1 MNAAKNMLIR
11 LVALLSVLFCVTAN
25 AYADYVIDVYKAAD
39 GSGSKKTSFVST
51 GNGTQM
57 KATFTIDNY
66 TGNTNDYKFWVGN
79 GGWNDGKSDNVF
91 LSQYI
96 PSCTSGTMTI
106 YIYTDSGDKNYYPHN
121 GTCGEGGG
129 SAAGTVYEPYVISV
143 YNNNLTPKYA
153 EKFEFTR
160 VAGSTNYEY
169 EVTFTI
175 DGYTGSPSGYQFWV
189 GEKGD
194 WSNTYSENRDLT
206 DFVTDCETG
215 TFYAKIYALTE
226 SGQPHGSNYKNYGI
240 HGVSCAESP
249 AMLKLTSSVR
259 EFDLAKPPTSVK
271 FTAEADDKTEGNY
284 IWYFSSDEG
293 ATYKKLGET
302 TENVFELS
310 DGNFPSE
317 RRWDFKVARKLV
329 GQNIYKEATCVIYTI
344 QSCASGTDGANIFHE
359 DFGTLT
365 AESGSGSRGD
375 IDTYKDFVSNYT
387 YQEAPYK
394 INDGYFAVVA
404 NPYYC
409 GCGEGDDNDN
419 KVDDECLKRLEWFRY
434 LPDHTLFKD
443 STDTAPYGGMLMI
456 NFKEPGIAYARE
468 LNSEETA
475 NISKNSILTFSAY
488 FASAARERS
497 GVTFEHINVE
507 MSIQFQKNGT
517 STWESVKTISS
528 QVKEKDGWQRGE
540 VEWTVED
547 DNGKFRVVINNLGSG
562 SSDGND
568 LLVDDIRLD
577 LCTPSFTMHFYDE
590 EANVQSES
598 VKAPTVTD
606 EQVIRVKQIDF
617 GSLGKNVCLQ
627 AYQVIENG
635 STTTYS
641 YITDMVLDANGYYVG
656 EVDASMFTTV
666 PDTVKITCVASAL
679 DHGACNEEVKNK
691 VLSGEYQPDL
701 QTQAVFSSNTLE
713 YTVACGTTTLSNPSA
728 VEEVCVIVVDG
739 KNTASMPALQLTSTN
754 VTATASV
761 AIYVNDALFV
771 DGIEYKNDAEKSY
784 MTLDLNQLY
793 EDANSGEAY
802 SWTIGANTIKVQVT
816 ETLNGKEYCQRWADG
831 SVVIEVK
838 TCGDVEL
845 SARIDGDV
853 TSFCVGEEF
862 IYSVSVSGEDDLP
875 ATIWDIEV
883 MVEWDKKILELS
895 EEQICR
901 EFNPETGKWE
911 LGVMTANAS
920 ASVGLKFKVLESEVT
935 STSIKAYIS
944 YIKGKPYASFDA
956 QTETRWKKPLVLTIR
971 QKAVKPVADRYPE
984 KYAYNMCPI
993 EGEESYNSLLSVP
1006 SPSPENP
1013 DAMNNLVWLDANKQP
1028 AINSSFNSYLPV
1040 DTTLYVYN
1048 KGNEQLCNSDTV
1060 TVNYRVKEQT
1070 PTPVVHDSVLCVLG
1084 EGAELINLQ
1093 DLVDVTESLK
1103 GFDGKYTA
1111 YKYLIFKDETGAEV
1125 TTADP
1130 TKVGSTTYQIT
1141 ASLDEIES
1149 SNTDN
1154 CEAYADVTVTVKDSV
1169 YSISLTPEV
1178 GKIIVGA
1185 DDTKKLEVDGN
1196 NYTVTWYVN
1205 GVESDN
1211 PFERPYVD
1219 TEYKVVVTG
1228 ECNTREATASTT
1240 VVWPTVFTP
1249 YLQDGLNDSFVKD
1262 MQPNLP
1268 TAIYNRFGAP
1278 VVETQNGWD
1287 GRLSDG
1293 RMAMPGVYYYVV
1305 TLPDGNV
1312 KKGTIEIFKK

>member
-1 MNAAKNMLIR
+1 MKMNKAKIMLIR
-11 LVALLSVLFCVTAN
+11 LVILLSALFCVTAN

-79 GGWNDGKSDNVF
+79 GGWDGKSDNVY

-121 GTCGEGGG
+121 GTCGESGG
-129 SAAGTVYEPYVISV
+129 SSGTVNEPYVIDV
-143 YNNNLTPKYA
+143 YNNDIGYH
-153 EKFEFTR
+153 EKFELTP
-160 VAGSTNYEY
+160 VAGSKNYEY
-169 EVTFTI
+169 ETTFTI
-175 DGYTGSPSGYQFWV
+175 DGYTGNPVDYMFWV
-189 GEKGD
+189 GENDKWKDGQ
-194 WSNTYSENRDLT
+194 SANQQLSTY
-206 DFVTDCETG
+206 VTACETG
-215 TFYAKIYALTE
+215 TFKVKIYALQE
-226 SGQPHGSNYKNYGI
+226 SGAPHGSANNYYPEI
-240 HGVSCAESP
+240 QCSESP
-249 AMLKLTSSVR
+249 ASLTLKSSVR
-259 EFDLAKPPTSVK
+259 EFDLSDPPATITL
-271 FTAEADDKTEGNY
+271 TATADDKTEGNY
-284 IWYFSSDEG
+284 IWYFSSDKG
-293 ATYKKLGET
+293 TTYKKLGET
-302 TENVFELS
+302 ATNTLELA
-310 DGNFPSE
+310 DGKIPAE
-317 RRWDFKVARKLV
+317 ERWDFKVARKLV
-329 GQNIYKEATCVIYTI
+329 DNDMYKEAFCVIYTI
-344 QSCASGTDGANIFHE
+344 QSCGVNTKGSNIFHE
-359 DFGTLT
+359 DFGTLAT
-365 AESGSGSRGD
+365 EDARGAKATYDGIVSG
-375 IDTYKDFVSNYT
+375 YT

-394 INDGYFAVVA
+394 VGDGYYAVVA
-404 NPYYC
+404 NPYYS
-409 GCGEGDDNDN
+409 GCGEGSDNDN
-419 KVDDECLKRLEWFRY
+419 KVDATCLARLQWFRD
-434 LPDHTLFKD
+434 LPDHSLYN
-443 STDTAPYGGMLMI
+443 DTETGPYGGMLLI
-456 NFKEPGIAYARE
+456 NFKEAGIAYQRE
-468 LNSEETA
+468 LTTDEA
-475 NISKNSILTFSAY
+475 KNIRKNSILTFSAY
-488 FASAARERS
+488 FASAARERP
-497 GVTFEHINVE
+497 GLAFNPIKME
-507 MSIQFQKNGT
+507 MIIQFLKDGK
-517 STWESVKTISS
+517 SESEWENVATIKSE
-528 QVKEKDGWQRGE
+528 VTEREGWQRSQ
-540 VEWTVED
+540 VSWTVKD
-547 DNGKFRVVINNLGSG
+547 DGGKFRVVIDNKGAGTGS
-562 SSDGND
+562 GND
-568 LLVDDIRLD
+568 LLVDDISLD
-577 LCTPSFTMHFYDE
+577 LCTPAFTMHFYDVE
-590 EANVQSES
+590 NDEMTETML
-598 VKAPTVTD
+598 APAIND
-606 EQVIRVKQIDF
+606 AALMRVPKIDF
-617 GSLGKNVCLQ
+617 GSLGQDVCMQ
-627 AYQVIENG
+627 AYQVHIEG
-635 STTTYS
+635 TDTTYT
-641 YITDMVLDANGYYVG
+641 YLTDMTLDEESGYYVG
-656 EVDASMFTTV
+656 KAIAKDLFDSI
-666 PDTVKITCVASAL
+666 PDLVQITCVASAL
-679 DHGACNEEVKNK
+679 DAGACNPVIKTEVERGNYKPGK
-691 VLSGEYQPDL
+691 
-701 QTQAVFSSNTLE
+701 QTEAVFSKNVLTYTLD
-713 YTVACGTTTLSNPSA
+713 CGTSTLVNPSD
-728 VEEVCVIVVDG
+728 ETSVCVIVDKDG
-739 KNTASMPALQLTSTN
+739 KNTASVPALQLTSNN
-754 VTATASV
+754 VGDAASV
-761 AIYVNDALFV
+761 AIFVNNQPLV
-771 DGIEYKNDAEKSY
+771 EGIAYKNDEGKKF
-784 MTLDLNQLY
+784 MTLDLNKLY
-793 EDANSGEAY
+793 ADANAGAAY

-845 SARIDGDV
+845 SARIDDDI

-875 ATIWDIEV
+875 ATIWDIAV
-883 MVEWDKKILELS
+883 MVEWDKEILELS

-920 ASVGLKFKVLESEVT
+920 ASVGLKFKVLESEVS

-956 QTETRWKKPLVLTIR
+956 QTETKWKKPLVLTIR
-971 QKAVKPVADRYPE
+971 QKAEKPVADRYPE

-993 EGEESYNSLLSVP
+993 EGEVSYNSLLSA
-1006 SPSPENP
+1006 PSPEN
-1013 DAMNNLVWLDANKQP
+1013 MNNLVWLDANKQP

-1048 KGNEQLCNSDTV
+1048 KGNEQLCNSDIV

-1093 DLVDVTESLK
+1093 DLVDVTASLK
-1103 GFDGKYTA
+1103 DFDGKYTA

-1154 CEAYADVTVTVKDSV
+1154 CEAYTDVTVTVKDSV

-1185 DDTKKLEVDGN
+1185 DDTKKLEVDGS

-1211 PFERPYVD
+1211 PFDRPYVD
-1219 TEYKVVVTG
+1219 TEYKVVVAG
-1228 ECNTREATASTT
+1228 ECNTREATASTS

-1249 YLQDGLNDSFVKD
+1249 YLQDGLNDNFVKD

-1287 GRLSDG
+1287 GKLSNG
-1293 RMAMPGVYYYVV
+1293 QMAMPGVYYYVV

>member
-1 MNAAKNMLIR
+1 MNKTTRNLMQYVAIMILFWGMGNSVYAAYY
-11 LVALLSVLFCVTAN
+11 ATGTAFGGWGN
-25 AYADYVIDVYKAAD
+25 WSEMKKESETRYTLEAT
-39 GSGSKKTSFVST
+39 GSGDEFKVFPDASYSNSSF
-51 GNGTQM
+51 
-57 KATFTIDNY
+57 
-66 TGNTNDYKFWVGN
+66 W
-79 GGWNDGKSDNVF
+79 DNVKA
-91 LSQYI
+91 
-96 PSCTSGTMTI
+96 
-106 YIYTDSGDKNYYPHN
+106 GDNVSKS
-121 GTCGEGGG
+121 GGG
-129 SAAGTVYEPYVISV
+129 NATLTKQLGKTPILCFDPKGGDGAGWLWVEYKDATGVVKEPYVISV
-143 YNNNLTPKYA
+143 FNNNLTPKYA

-189 GEKGD
+189 GEKGER
-194 WSNTYSENRDLT
+194 STYSEIRDLT
-206 DFVTDCETG
+206 DFVKDCETG

-249 AMLKLTSSVR
+249 ASLTLKSSVR
-259 EFDLAKPPTSVK
+259 EFDLSDPPATITL
-271 FTAEADDKTEGNY
+271 TATADDKTEGNY
-284 IWYFSSDEG
+284 IWYFSSDKG
-293 ATYKKLGET
+293 TTYKKLGET
-302 TENVFELS
+302 ATNTLELA
-310 DGNFPSE
+310 DGKIPAE
-317 RRWDFKVARKLV
+317 DRWDFKVARKLV
-329 GQNIYKEATCVIYTI
+329 GNDLYKEAFCVIYTI
-344 QSCASGTDGANIFHE
+344 QSCGADTKGSNIFHE

-365 AESGSGSRGD
+365 NEDSRGE
-375 IDTYKDFVSNYT
+375 KDKYDGIVSGYT

-394 INDGYFAVVA
+394 VGDGFYAVVA
-404 NPYYC
+404 NPYYS
-409 GCGEGDDNDN
+409 GCGNYDDNDN
-419 KVDDECLKRLEWFRY
+419 KVDAKCLERVQWFRD
-434 LPDHTLFKD
+434 LPDHTLYN
-443 STDTAPYGGMLMI
+443 DTETGPYGGMLLI
-456 NFKEPGIAYARE
+456 NFKKAGIAYQRE
-468 LNSEETA
+468 LTTDEA
-475 NISKNSILTFSAY
+475 KNIRKNSILTFSAY

-497 GVTFEHINVE
+497 GLAFNPIKME
-507 MSIQFQKNGT
+507 MIIQFQKNGT
-517 STWESVKTISS
+517 STWKNEAVIPSEVT
-528 QVKEKDGWQRGE
+528 EREGWQRSQ
-540 VEWTVED
+540 VSWTVKD
-547 DNGKFRVVINNLGSG
+547 DDGKFRVVIDNKGAGTGS
-562 SSDGND
+562 GND
-568 LLVDDIRLD
+568 LLVDDISLD
-577 LCTPSFTMHFYDE
+577 LCTPAFAMHFYDVE
-590 EANVQSES
+590 NDEMTETML
-598 VKAPTVTD
+598 APAIND
-606 EQVIRVKQIDF
+606 SALMRVPKIDF
-617 GSLGKNVCLQ
+617 GSLGQEVCMQ
-627 AYQVIENG
+627 AYQVHIDG
-635 STTTYS
+635 TDTTYT
-641 YITDMVLDANGYYVG
+641 YLTDMILDEESGYYVG
-656 EVDASMFTTV
+656 KAKAKDVFDSI
-666 PDTVKITCVASAL
+666 PDLVQITCVASAL
-679 DHGACNEEVKNK
+679 DAGACNPVIKTEVERGNYKPGK
-691 VLSGEYQPDL
+691 
-701 QTQAVFSSNTLE
+701 QTEAVFSSNVLTYTLD
-713 YTVACGTTTLSNPSA
+713 CGTSTLVNPSD
-728 VEEVCVIVVDG
+728 ETSVCVIVDKDG
-739 KNTASMPALQLTSTN
+739 KNTAFVPALQLTSNN
-754 VTATASV
+754 VGDAASV
-761 AIYVNDALFV
+761 AIYVKDALFV
-771 DGIEYKNDAEKSY
+771 EDIAFKNDEGKNY
-784 MTLDLNQLY
+784 MTLDLNKLY
-793 EDANSGEAY
+793 ADANAGAAY

-845 SARIDGDV
+845 SARIDDDI

-875 ATIWDIEV
+875 ATIWDIAV
-883 MVEWDKKILELS
+883 MVEWDKEILELS

-920 ASVGLKFKVLESEVT
+920 ASVGLKFKVLESEVS

-956 QTETRWKKPLVLTIR
+956 QTETRWKKPLDLTIR

-993 EGEESYNSLLSVP
+993 MGEVSYNSLLSDP

-1013 DAMNNLVWLDANKQP
+1013 DAMNNLVWLDANKQL

-1103 GFDGKYTA
+1103 DFDGKYTA

-1154 CEAYADVTVTVKDSV
+1154 CEAYTEVTVTVKDSV

-1185 DDTKKLEVDGN
+1185 DDTKKLEVDGS

-1211 PFERPYVD
+1211 PFDRPYVD
-1219 TEYKVVVTG
+1219 TEYKVVVAG
-1228 ECNTREATASTT
+1228 ECNTREASASTT

-1249 YLQDGLNDSFVKD
+1249 YLQDGLNDNFVKD

-1278 VVETQNGWD
+1278 VIETQNGWD
-1287 GRLSDG
+1287 GKLSNG
-1293 RMAMPGVYYYVV
+1293 QMAMPGVYYYVV

>member
-1 MNAAKNMLIR
+1 MNKAKIMLIR
-11 LVALLSVLFCVTAN
+11 LVVLLSALFCVTAN

-79 GGWNDGKSDNVF
+79 GGWNEGKSENVY

-121 GTCGEGGG
+121 GTCGESGG
-129 SAAGTVYEPYVISV
+129 SAAGTVNEPYVIDV
-143 YNNNLTPKYA
+143 YNNDIGYH
-153 EKFEFTR
+153 EKFELTP
-160 VAGSTNYEY
+160 VAGSKNYEY
-169 EVTFTI
+169 ETTFTI
-175 DGYTGSPSGYQFWV
+175 DGYTGNPVDYMFWV
-189 GEKGD
+189 GENDAWKEGQ
-194 WSNTYSENRDLT
+194 SVNQQLSTY
-206 DFVTDCETG
+206 VKACETG
-215 TFYAKIYALTE
+215 TFKVKIYALQE
-226 SGQPHGSNYKNYGI
+226 SGVPHGSKNNYYPEI
-240 HGVSCAESP
+240 HCSESP
-249 AMLKLTSSVR
+249 ASLTLKSSVR
-259 EFDLAKPPTSVK
+259 EFDLSDPPATITL
-271 FTAEADDKTEGNY
+271 TATADDKTEGNY
-284 IWYFSSDEG
+284 IWYFSSDKG
-293 ATYKKLGET
+293 TTYKKLGET
-302 TENVFELS
+302 ANNTLELA
-310 DGNFPSE
+310 DGKIPAE
-317 RRWDFKVARKLV
+317 ERWDFKVARKLV
-329 GQNIYKEATCVIYTI
+329 GNDLYKEAFCVIYTI
-344 QSCASGTDGANIFHE
+344 QSCGVNTKGSNIFHE
-359 DFGTLT
+359 DFGTLAT
-365 AESGSGSRGD
+365 EDARGAKATYDGIVSG
-375 IDTYKDFVSNYT
+375 YT

-394 INDGYFAVVA
+394 VGDGFYAVVA
-404 NPYYC
+404 NPYYS
-409 GCGEGDDNDN
+409 GCGDYDDNDN
-419 KVDDECLKRLEWFRY
+419 KVDAECIKRVQWFRD
-434 LPDHTLFKD
+434 LPDHTLYN
-443 STDTAPYGGMLMI
+443 DTETGPYGGMLLI
-456 NFKEPGIAYARE
+456 NFKEAGIAYQRE
-468 LNSEETA
+468 LTTDEA
-475 NISKNSILTFSAY
+475 KNIRKNSILTFSAY
-488 FASAARERS
+488 FASAARERP
-497 GVTFEHINVE
+497 GLAFNPIKME
-507 MSIQFQKNGT
+507 MIIQFLKDGK
-517 STWESVKTISS
+517 SESEWENVATIKSE
-528 QVKEKDGWQRGE
+528 VTEREGWQRSQ
-540 VEWTVED
+540 VSWTVKD
-547 DNGKFRVVINNLGSG
+547 DGGKFRVVIDNKGAGTGS
-562 SSDGND
+562 GND
-568 LLVDDIRLD
+568 LLVDDISLD
-577 LCTPSFTMHFYDE
+577 LCTPAFTMHFYDVE
-590 EANVQSES
+590 NDEMTETML
-598 VKAPTVTD
+598 APAINDTALM
-606 EQVIRVKQIDF
+606 RVPKIDF
-617 GSLGKNVCLQ
+617 GSLGQDVCMQ
-627 AYQVIENG
+627 AYQVHIDG
-635 STTTYS
+635 TDTTYT
-641 YITDMVLDANGYYVG
+641 YLTDMILDEESGYYVG
-656 EVDASMFTTV
+656 KAIAKDVFDSI
-666 PDTVKITCVASAL
+666 PDLVQITSVASAL
-679 DHGACNEEVKNK
+679 DAGACNPVIKTEVERGNYKPGK
-691 VLSGEYQPDL
+691 
-701 QTQAVFSSNTLE
+701 QTEAVFSKNVLTYTLD
-713 YTVACGTTTLSNPSA
+713 CGTSTLVNPSD
-728 VEEVCVIVVDG
+728 ETSVCVIVDKDG
-739 KNTASMPALQLTSTN
+739 KNTASVPALQLTSNN
-754 VTATASV
+754 VGEAASV

-771 DGIEYKNDAEKSY
+771 EDIAFKNDEGKNY

-793 EDANSGEAY
+793 ADANAGAAY

-816 ETLNGKEYCQRWADG
+816 ETLNGKEYCQRWANG

-845 SARIDGDV
+845 SARIDDNI

-901 EFNPETGKWE
+901 EFNPKTGKWE

-920 ASVGLKFKVLESEVT
+920 ASVGLKFKVLESEVS

-956 QTETRWKKPLVLTIR
+956 QTETRWKNKLDLTIR
-971 QKAVKPVADRYPE
+971 QKAEKPVADRYPE

-993 EGEESYNSLLSVP
+993 EGEVSYNSLLSVP

-1013 DAMNNLVWLDANKQP
+1013 DAMNSLVWLDANKQP

-1048 KGNEQLCNSDTV
+1048 KGNDQLCNSDTV

-1093 DLVDVTESLK
+1093 DLVDVTASLK
-1103 GFDGKYTA
+1103 DFDGKYTA

-1185 DDTKKLEVDGN
+1185 DDTKKLEVDGS

-1211 PFERPYVD
+1211 PFDRPYVD
-1219 TEYKVVVTG
+1219 TEYKVVVAG

-1249 YLQDGLNDSFVKD
+1249 YLQDGLNDNFVKD

-1287 GRLSDG
+1287 GKLSNG
-1293 RMAMPGVYYYVV
+1293 QMAMPGVYYYVV

>member
-1 MNAAKNMLIR
+1 MKMNKAKIMLIR
-11 LVALLSVLFCVTAN
+11 LVILLSALFCVTAN

-79 GGWNDGKSDNVF
+79 GGWNEGKSENVY

-129 SAAGTVYEPYVISV
+129 SAAGTVNEPYVIDV
-143 YNNNLTPKYA
+143 YNNDIGYH
-153 EKFEFTR
+153 EKFELTP
-160 VAGSTNYEY
+160 VAGSKNYEY
-169 EVTFTI
+169 ETTFTI
-175 DGYTGSPSGYQFWV
+175 DGYTGNPVDYMFWV
-189 GEKGD
+189 GENDAWKNGQ
-194 WSNTYSENRDLT
+194 SVNQQLSTY
-206 DFVTDCETG
+206 VTACETG
-215 TFYAKIYALTE
+215 TFKVKIYALQE
-226 SGQPHGSNYKNYGI
+226 SGVPHGSKNNYYPEI
-240 HGVSCAESP
+240 QCSESP
-249 AMLKLTSSVR
+249 ASLTLKSSVR
-259 EFDLAKPPTSVK
+259 EFDLSDPPATITL
-271 FTAEADDKTEGNY
+271 TATADDKTEGNY
-284 IWYFSSDEG
+284 IWYFSSDKG
-293 ATYKKLGET
+293 TTYKKLGET
-302 TENVFELS
+302 ATNTLELA
-310 DGNFPSE
+310 DGKIPAE
-317 RRWDFKVARKLV
+317 DRWDFKVARKLV
-329 GQNIYKEATCVIYTI
+329 GNDLYKEAFCVIYTI
-344 QSCASGTDGANIFHE
+344 QSCGVNTKGSNIFHE
-359 DFGTLT
+359 DFGTLAT
-365 AESGSGSRGD
+365 EDARGAKATYDGIVSG
-375 IDTYKDFVSNYT
+375 YT

-394 INDGYFAVVA
+394 VGDGFYAVVA
-404 NPYYC
+404 NPYYS
-409 GCGEGDDNDN
+409 GCGEGSDNDN
-419 KVDDECLKRLEWFRY
+419 KVDATCLARLQWFRD
-434 LPDHTLFKD
+434 LPDHSLYN
-443 STDTAPYGGMLMI
+443 DTETGPYGGMLLI
-456 NFKEPGIAYARE
+456 NFKKAGIAYQRE
-468 LNSEETA
+468 LTTDEA
-475 NISKNSILTFSAY
+475 KNIRKNSILTFSAY
-488 FASAARERS
+488 FASAARERP
-497 GVTFEHINVE
+497 GLAFNPIKME
-507 MSIQFQKNGT
+507 MIIQFLKDGK
-517 STWESVKTISS
+517 SESEWENVATIKSE
-528 QVKEKDGWQRGE
+528 VTEREGWQRSQ
-540 VEWTVED
+540 VSWTVKD
-547 DNGKFRVVINNLGSG
+547 DEGKFRVVIDNKGAGTGS
-562 SSDGND
+562 GND
-568 LLVDDIRLD
+568 LLVDDISLD
-577 LCTPSFTMHFYDE
+577 LCTPAFTMHFYDVE
-590 EANVQSES
+590 NDEMTETML
-598 VKAPTVTD
+598 APAINDTALM
-606 EQVIRVKQIDF
+606 RVPKINF
-617 GSLGKNVCLQ
+617 GSLGQEVCMQ
-627 AYQVIENG
+627 AYQVHIDG
-635 STTTYS
+635 TDTTYT
-641 YITDMVLDANGYYVG
+641 YLTDMILDEESGYYVG
-656 EVDASMFTTV
+656 KAIAKDVFDSI
-666 PDTVKITCVASAL
+666 PDLVQITCVASAL
-679 DHGACNEEVKNK
+679 DAGACNPVIKTEVERGNYKPGK
-691 VLSGEYQPDL
+691 
-701 QTQAVFSSNTLE
+701 QTEAVFSKNVLTYTLD
-713 YTVACGTTTLSNPSA
+713 CGTSTLVNPSD
-728 VEEVCVIVVDG
+728 ETSVCVIVDKDG
-739 KNTASMPALQLTSTN
+739 KNTASVPALQLTSNN
-754 VTATASV
+754 VGDAASV
-761 AIYVNDALFV
+761 AIFVNNQPLV
-771 DGIEYKNDAEKSY
+771 EGIAYKIDEGKKF
-784 MTLDLNQLY
+784 MTLDLNKLY
-793 EDANSGEAY
+793 ADANAGAAY

-816 ETLNGKEYCQRWADG
+816 ETLNGKEYCQRWANDP
-831 SVVIEVK
+831 VVIDVK

-845 SARIDGDV
+845 SARIDDDI

-875 ATIWDIEV
+875 ATIWDIAV
-883 MVEWDKKILELS
+883 MVEWDKEILELS

-920 ASVGLKFKVLESEVT
+920 ASVGLKFKVLESEVS

-956 QTETRWKKPLVLTIR
+956 QTETRWKKPLDLTIR

-993 EGEESYNSLLSVP
+993 MGEVSYNSLLSVP

-1093 DLVDVTESLK
+1093 DLVDVTASLK
-1103 GFDGKYTA
+1103 DFDGKYTA

-1149 SNTDN
+1149 SKTDN
-1154 CEAYADVTVTVKDSV
+1154 CEAYTDVTVTVKDSV

-1185 DDTKKLEVDGN
+1185 DDTKKLEVDGS

-1211 PFERPYVD
+1211 PFDRPYVD
-1219 TEYKVVVTG
+1219 TEYKVVVAG
-1228 ECNTREATASTT
+1228 ECNTREASASTT

-1249 YLQDGLNDSFVKD
+1249 YLQDGLNDNFVKD

-1287 GRLSDG
+1287 GKLSNG
-1293 RMAMPGVYYYVV
+1293 QMAMPGVYYYVV

>member
-1 MNAAKNMLIR
+1 MKMNKAKIMLIR
-11 LVALLSVLFCVTAN
+11 LVVLLSALFCVTAN

-79 GGWNDGKSDNVF
+79 GGWDGKSDNVY

-129 SAAGTVYEPYVISV
+129 SAAGTVNEPYVIDV
-143 YNNNLTPKYA
+143 YNNDIGYH
-153 EKFEFTR
+153 EKFELTP
-160 VAGSTNYEY
+160 VADSKKYEY
-169 EVTFTI
+169 ETTFTI
-175 DGYTGSPSGYQFWV
+175 DGYTGNPVDYMFWV
-189 GEKGD
+189 GENDKWKEGQ
-194 WSNTYSENRDLT
+194 SVNQQLSTY
-206 DFVTDCETG
+206 VKACETG
-215 TFYAKIYALTE
+215 TFKVKIYALQE
-226 SGQPHGSNYKNYGI
+226 SGAPHGSKNNYYPEI
-240 HGVSCAESP
+240 QCSESP
-249 AMLKLTSSVR
+249 ASLTLKSSVR
-259 EFDLAKPPTSVK
+259 EFDLSDPPATITL
-271 FTAEADDKTEGNY
+271 TATADDKTEGNY
-284 IWYFSSDEG
+284 IWYFSSDKG
-293 ATYKKLGET
+293 TTYKKLGET
-302 TENVFELS
+302 ATNTLELA
-310 DGNFPSE
+310 DGKIPAE
-317 RRWDFKVARKLV
+317 DRWDFKVARKLV
-329 GQNIYKEATCVIYTI
+329 GNDLYKEAFCVIYTI
-344 QSCASGTDGANIFHE
+344 QSCGVNTKGSNIFHE
-359 DFGTLT
+359 DFGTLAT
-365 AESGSGSRGD
+365 EDARGAKATYDGIVSG
-375 IDTYKDFVSNYT
+375 YT

-394 INDGYFAVVA
+394 VGDGFYAVVA
-404 NPYYC
+404 NPYYS
-409 GCGEGDDNDN
+409 GCGNYGDNDN
-419 KVDDECLKRLEWFRY
+419 KVDAKCLERLQWFRN
-434 LPDHTLFKD
+434 LPDHSLYN
-443 STDTAPYGGMLMI
+443 DTETGPYGGMLLI
-456 NFKEPGIAYARE
+456 NFKAPGIAYQRE
-468 LNSEETA
+468 LTTDEA
-475 NISKNSILTFSAY
+475 KNIRKNSILTFSAY

-497 GVTFEHINVE
+497 GLAFNPIKME
-507 MSIQFQKNGT
+507 MIIQFQKDGT
-517 STWESVKTISS
+517 STWKNEAVILSEVT
-528 QVKEKDGWQRGE
+528 EREGWQRSQ
-540 VEWTVED
+540 VSWTVKD
-547 DNGKFRVVINNLGSG
+547 HDGKFRVVIDNKGAGTGS
-562 SSDGND
+562 GND
-568 LLVDDIRLD
+568 LLVDDISLD
-577 LCTPSFTMHFYDE
+577 LCTPAFAMHFYD
-590 EANVQSES
+590 A
-598 VKAPTVTD
+598 KTD
-606 EQVIRVKQIDF
+606 EQTDSKVASAINDTDTIRVPMINF
-617 GSLGKNVCLQ
+617 GSLGQEVCMQ
-627 AYQVIENG
+627 AYQVHIDG
-635 STTTYS
+635 TDTTYT
-641 YITDMVLDANGYYVG
+641 YLTDMILDEESGYYVG
-656 EVDASMFTTV
+656 KAIAKDVFDSI
-666 PDTVKITCVASAL
+666 PDLVQITCVASAL
-679 DHGACNEEVKNK
+679 DAGACNPAIKTEVERGNYKPGK
-691 VLSGEYQPDL
+691 
-701 QTQAVFSSNTLE
+701 QTNAVFSSNVLTYTLD
-713 YTVACGTTTLSNPSA
+713 CGTSTLVNPSD
-728 VEEVCVIVVDG
+728 VTSVCVIVDKDG
-739 KNTASMPALQLTSTN
+739 KNTASVPALQLTSNN
-754 VTATASV
+754 VGDAASV
-761 AIYVNDALFV
+761 AIFVNNQPLV
-771 DGIEYKNDAEKSY
+771 EGIAYKNDEGKEF
-784 MTLDLNQLY
+784 MTLDLNKLY
-793 EDANSGEAY
+793 ADANAGAAY
-802 SWTIGANTIKVQVT
+802 SWTIGDNTIKVQVT
-816 ETLNGKEYCQRWADG
+816 ETLNGKEYCQRWADDP
-831 SVVIEVK
+831 VVIEVK

-883 MVEWDKKILELS
+883 MVEWDKEILELS

-901 EFNPETGKWE
+901 EFNPKTGKWE

-920 ASVGLKFKVLESEVT
+920 ASVGLKFKVLESKVS

-944 YIKGKPYASFDA
+944 KIKGESYTSFAA
-956 QTETRWKKPLVLTIR
+956 QTETRWRNKLVLTIR
-971 QKAVKPVADRYPE
+971 QKAVKPVTDRYPE

-993 EGEESYNSLLSVP
+993 KGEEVSYNSLLSVP

-1013 DAMNNLVWLDANKQP
+1013 DAMKNLVWLDANKQP

-1048 KGNEQLCNSDTV
+1048 KGNDQLCNSDTV

-1084 EGAELINLQ
+1084 EGAELIDLQ

-1103 GFDGKYTA
+1103 DFDGKYTA

-1154 CEAYADVTVTVKDSV
+1154 CEAYVDVTVTVKDSV

-1185 DDTKKLEVDGN
+1185 DDTKKLEVDGS

-1211 PFERPYVD
+1211 PFDRPYVD

-1228 ECNTREATASTT
+1228 ECNTREATASTS

-1249 YLQDGLNDSFVKD
+1249 YLQDGLNDNFVKD

-1268 TAIYNRFGAP
+1268 TAIYNRFGSP

-1287 GRLSDG
+1287 GKLSNG
-1293 RMAMPGVYYYVV
+1293 QMAMPGVYYYVV

>member
-1 MNAAKNMLIR
+1 MKMNKAKIMLIR
-11 LVALLSVLFCVTAN
+11 LVILLSALFCVTAN

-79 GGWNDGKSDNVF
+79 GGWNEGKSDNVF

-121 GTCGEGGG
+121 GTCGESGG
-129 SAAGTVYEPYVISV
+129 SSGTVNEPYVIDV
-143 YNNNLTPKYA
+143 YNNDIGYH
-153 EKFEFTR
+153 EKFELTP
-160 VAGSTNYEY
+160 VAGSKNYEY
-169 EVTFTI
+169 ETTFTI
-175 DGYTGSPSGYQFWV
+175 DGYTGNPVDYMFWV
-189 GEKGD
+189 GENDKWKEGQ
-194 WSNTYSENRDLT
+194 SVNQQLSTY
-206 DFVTDCETG
+206 VTACETG
-215 TFYAKIYALTE
+215 TFKVKIYALQE
-226 SGQPHGSNYKNYGI
+226 SGAPHGSANNYYPEI
-240 HGVSCAESP
+240 QCSESP
-249 AMLKLTSSVR
+249 ASLTLKSSVR
-259 EFDLAKPPTSVK
+259 EFDLSDPPATITL
-271 FTAEADDKTEGNY
+271 TATADDKTEGNY
-284 IWYFSSDEG
+284 IWYFSSDKG
-293 ATYKKLGET
+293 TTYKKLGET
-302 TENVFELS
+302 ATNTLELA
-310 DGNFPSE
+310 DGKIPAE
-317 RRWDFKVARKLV
+317 ERWDFKVARKLV
-329 GQNIYKEATCVIYTI
+329 GNDLYKEAFCVIYTI
-344 QSCASGTDGANIFHE
+344 QSCGVNTKGSNIFHE
-359 DFGTLT
+359 DFGTLAT
-365 AESGSGSRGD
+365 EDARGAKATYDGIVSG
-375 IDTYKDFVSNYT
+375 YT

-394 INDGYFAVVA
+394 VGDGYYAVVA
-404 NPYYC
+404 NPYYS
-409 GCGEGDDNDN
+409 GCGEGSDNDN
-419 KVDDECLKRLEWFRY
+419 KVDATCLARLQWFRD
-434 LPDHTLFKD
+434 LPDHSLYN
-443 STDTAPYGGMLMI
+443 DTETGPYGGMLLI
-456 NFKEPGIAYARE
+456 NFKEAGIAYQRE
-468 LNSEETA
+468 LTTDEA
-475 NISKNSILTFSAY
+475 KNIRKNSILTFSAY
-488 FASAARERS
+488 FASAARERP
-497 GVTFEHINVE
+497 GLAFNPIKME
-507 MSIQFQKNGT
+507 MIIQFLKDGK
-517 STWESVKTISS
+517 SESEWENVATIKSE
-528 QVKEKDGWQRGE
+528 VTEREGWQRSQ
-540 VEWTVED
+540 VSWTVKD
-547 DNGKFRVVINNLGSG
+547 DGGKFRVVIDNKGAGTGS
-562 SSDGND
+562 GND
-568 LLVDDIRLD
+568 LLVDDISLD
-577 LCTPSFTMHFYDE
+577 LCTPAFTMHFYDVE
-590 EANVQSES
+590 NDEMTETML
-598 VKAPTVTD
+598 APAIND
-606 EQVIRVKQIDF
+606 AALMRVPKIDF
-617 GSLGKNVCLQ
+617 GSLGQDVCMQ
-627 AYQVIENG
+627 AYQVHIDG
-635 STTTYS
+635 TDTTYT
-641 YITDMVLDANGYYVG
+641 YLTDMTLDEESGYYVG
-656 EVDASMFTTV
+656 KAIAKDLFDSI
-666 PDTVKITCVASAL
+666 PDLVQITCVASAL
-679 DHGACNEEVKNK
+679 DAGACNPVIKTEVERGNYKPGK
-691 VLSGEYQPDL
+691 
-701 QTQAVFSSNTLE
+701 QTEAVFSKNVLTYTLD
-713 YTVACGTTTLSNPSA
+713 CGTSTLVNPSD
-728 VEEVCVIVVDG
+728 ETSVCVIVDKDG
-739 KNTASMPALQLTSTN
+739 KNTASVPALQLTSNN
-754 VTATASV
+754 VGDAASV
-761 AIYVNDALFV
+761 AIFVNNQPLV
-771 DGIEYKNDAEKSY
+771 EGIAYKNDEGKKF
-784 MTLDLNQLY
+784 MTLDLNKLY
-793 EDANSGEAY
+793 ADANAGAAY

-845 SARIDGDV
+845 SARIDDDI

-875 ATIWDIEV
+875 ATIWDIAV
-883 MVEWDKKILELS
+883 MVEWDKEILELS

-920 ASVGLKFKVLESEVT
+920 ASVGLKFKVLESEVS

-956 QTETRWKKPLVLTIR
+956 QTETRWKKELVLTIR
-971 QKAVKPVADRYPE
+971 QKAEKPVADRYPE

-993 EGEESYNSLLSVP
+993 EGEVSYNSLLSA
-1006 SPSPENP
+1006 PSPEN
-1013 DAMNNLVWLDANKQP
+1013 MNNLVWLDANKQP

-1103 GFDGKYTA
+1103 DFDGKYTA

-1154 CEAYADVTVTVKDSV
+1154 CEAYAEVTVTVKDSV

-1185 DDTKKLEVDGN
+1185 DDTKKLEVDGS

-1211 PFERPYVD
+1211 PFDRPYVD

-1228 ECNTREATASTT
+1228 ECNTREATASTS

-1249 YLQDGLNDSFVKD
+1249 YLQDGLNDNFVKD

-1287 GRLSDG
+1287 GKLSNG
-1293 RMAMPGVYYYVV
+1293 QMAMPGVYYYVV

>member
-1 MNAAKNMLIR
+1 MKMNKAKIMLIR
-11 LVALLSVLFCVTAN
+11 LVVLLSALFCVTAN

-79 GGWNDGKSDNVF
+79 GGWNEGKSENVY

-129 SAAGTVYEPYVISV
+129 SAAGTVNEPYVIDV
-143 YNNNLTPKYA
+143 YNNDIGYH
-153 EKFEFTR
+153 EKFELTP
-160 VAGSTNYEY
+160 VADSKNYEY
-169 EVTFTI
+169 ETTFTI
-175 DGYTGSPSGYQFWV
+175 DGYTGNPVDYMFWV
-189 GEKGD
+189 GENDKWKEGQ
-194 WSNTYSENRDLT
+194 SVNQQLSTY
-206 DFVTDCETG
+206 VTACETG
-215 TFYAKIYALTE
+215 TFKVKIYALQE
-226 SGQPHGSNYKNYGI
+226 SGAPHGSKNNYYPEI
-240 HGVSCAESP
+240 QCSESP
-249 AMLKLTSSVR
+249 ASLTLKSSVR
-259 EFDLAKPPTSVK
+259 EFDLSDPPATITL
-271 FTAEADDKTEGNY
+271 TATADDKTEGNY
-284 IWYFSSDEG
+284 IWYFSSDKG
-293 ATYKKLGET
+293 TTYKKLGET
-302 TENVFELS
+302 ATNTLELA
-310 DGNFPSE
+310 DGKIPAE
-317 RRWDFKVARKLV
+317 DRWDFKVARKLV
-329 GQNIYKEATCVIYTI
+329 GNDLYKEAFCVIYTI
-344 QSCASGTDGANIFHE
+344 QSCGVNTKGSNIFHE
-359 DFGTLT
+359 DFGTLAT
-365 AESGSGSRGD
+365 EDARGAKATYDGIVSG
-375 IDTYKDFVSNYT
+375 YT

-394 INDGYFAVVA
+394 VGDGFYAVVA
-404 NPYYC
+404 NPYYS
-409 GCGEGDDNDN
+409 GCGNYDDNDN
-419 KVDDECLKRLEWFRY
+419 KVDAECLERVQWFRD
-434 LPDHTLFKD
+434 LPDHTLYN
-443 STDTAPYGGMLMI
+443 DTETGPYGGMLLI
-456 NFKEPGIAYARE
+456 NFKKAGIAYQRE
-468 LNSEETA
+468 LTTDEA
-475 NISKNSILTFSAY
+475 KNIRKNSILTFSAY

-497 GVTFEHINVE
+497 GLAFNPIKME
-507 MSIQFQKNGT
+507 MIIQFQKNGT
-517 STWESVKTISS
+517 STWKNEAVIPSEVT
-528 QVKEKDGWQRGE
+528 EREGWQRSQ
-540 VEWTVED
+540 VSWTVKD
-547 DNGKFRVVINNLGSG
+547 DGGKFRVVINNKGAGTGS
-562 SSDGND
+562 GND
-568 LLVDDIRLD
+568 LLVDDISLD
-577 LCTPSFTMHFYDE
+577 LCTPAFTMHFYDVE
-590 EANVQSES
+590 NDEMTETML
-598 VKAPTVTD
+598 APAINDTALM
-606 EQVIRVKQIDF
+606 RVPKIDF
-617 GSLGKNVCLQ
+617 GSLGQDVCMQ
-627 AYQVIENG
+627 AYQVHIDG
-635 STTTYS
+635 TDTTYT
-641 YITDMVLDANGYYVG
+641 YLTDMTLDEESGYYVG
-656 EVDASMFTTV
+656 KAIAKDVFDSI
-666 PDTVKITCVASAL
+666 PDLVQITCVASAL
-679 DHGACNEEVKNK
+679 DAGACNPVIKTEVERGNYKPGK
-691 VLSGEYQPDL
+691 
-701 QTQAVFSSNTLE
+701 QTEAVFSSNVLTYTLD
-713 YTVACGTTTLSNPSA
+713 CGTSTLVNPSD
-728 VEEVCVIVVDG
+728 ETSVCVIVDKDG
-739 KNTASMPALQLTSTN
+739 KNTASVPALQLTSNN
-754 VTATASV
+754 VGDAASV
-761 AIYVNDALFV
+761 AIFVNNQPLV
-771 DGIEYKNDAEKSY
+771 EGIAYKNDEGKKF
-784 MTLDLNQLY
+784 MTLDLNKLY
-793 EDANSGEAY
+793 ADANAGAAY

-816 ETLNGKEYCQRWADG
+816 ETLNGKEYCQRWANG
-831 SVVIEVK
+831 PVVIEVK

-845 SARIDGDV
+845 DARIDDDI

-875 ATIWDIEV
+875 ATIWDIAV

-920 ASVGLKFKVLESEVT
+920 ASVGLKFKVLESEVS

-956 QTETRWKKPLVLTIR
+956 QTETKWKKELVLTIR
-971 QKAVKPVADRYPE
+971 QKAEKPVADRYPE

-993 EGEESYNSLLSVP
+993 EGEVSYNSLLSA
-1006 SPSPENP
+1006 PSPEN
-1013 DAMNNLVWLDANKQP
+1013 MNNLVWLDANKQP

-1093 DLVDVTESLK
+1093 DLVDVTASLK
-1103 GFDGKYTA
+1103 DFDGKYTA

-1154 CEAYADVTVTVKDSV
+1154 CEAYAEVTVTVKDSV

-1185 DDTKKLEVDGN
+1185 DDTKKLEVDGS

-1211 PFERPYVD
+1211 PFDRPYVD
-1219 TEYKVVVTG
+1219 TEYKVVVAG
-1228 ECNTREATASTT
+1228 ECNTREATASTS

-1249 YLQDGLNDSFVKD
+1249 YLQDGLNDNFVKD

-1268 TAIYNRFGAP
+1268 TAIYNRFGSP

-1287 GRLSDG
+1287 GKLSNG
-1293 RMAMPGVYYYVV
+1293 QMAMPGVYYYVV

>member
-1 MNAAKNMLIR
+1 MKMNKAKIMLIR
-11 LVALLSVLFCVTAN
+11 LVVLLSALFCVTAN

-79 GGWNDGKSDNVF
+79 GGWNEGKSENVY

-106 YIYTDSGDKNYYPHN
+106 YIYTDTGDKNYYPHN
-121 GTCGEGGG
+121 GTCGESGG
-129 SAAGTVYEPYVISV
+129 SAAGTVNEPYVIDV
-143 YNNNLTPKYA
+143 YNNDIGYH
-153 EKFEFTR
+153 EKFELTP
-160 VAGSTNYEY
+160 VAGSKNYEY
-169 EVTFTI
+169 ETTFTI
-175 DGYTGSPSGYQFWV
+175 DGYTGNPVDYMFWV
-189 GEKGD
+189 GENDAWKEGQ
-194 WSNTYSENRDLT
+194 SVNQQLSTY
-206 DFVTDCETG
+206 VKACETG
-215 TFYAKIYALTE
+215 TFKVKIYALQE
-226 SGQPHGSNYKNYGI
+226 SGAPHGSKNNYYPEI
-240 HGVSCAESP
+240 HCSESP
-249 AMLKLTSSVR
+249 ASLTLKSSVR
-259 EFDLAKPPTSVK
+259 EFDLSDPPATITL
-271 FTAEADDKTEGNY
+271 TATADDKTEGNY
-284 IWYFSSDEG
+284 IWYFSSDKG
-293 ATYKKLGET
+293 TTYKKLGET
-302 TENVFELS
+302 ATNTLELA
-310 DGNFPSE
+310 DGKIPAE
-317 RRWDFKVARKLV
+317 DRWDFKVARKLV
-329 GQNIYKEATCVIYTI
+329 GNDLYKEAFCVIYTI
-344 QSCASGTDGANIFHE
+344 QSCGVNTKGSNIFHE
-359 DFGTLT
+359 DFGTLAT
-365 AESGSGSRGD
+365 EDARGAKATYDGIVSG
-375 IDTYKDFVSNYT
+375 YT

-394 INDGYFAVVA
+394 VGDGFYAVVA
-404 NPYYC
+404 NPYYS
-409 GCGEGDDNDN
+409 GCGDYDDNDN
-419 KVDDECLKRLEWFRY
+419 KVDAECIKRVQWFRD
-434 LPDHTLFKD
+434 LPDHTLYN
-443 STDTAPYGGMLMI
+443 DTETGPYGGMLLI
-456 NFKEPGIAYARE
+456 NFKEAGIAYQRE
-468 LNSEETA
+468 LTTDEA
-475 NISKNSILTFSAY
+475 KNIRKNSILTFSAY
-488 FASAARERS
+488 FASAARERP
-497 GVTFEHINVE
+497 GLAFNPIKME
-507 MSIQFQKNGT
+507 MIIQFQKDGT
-517 STWESVKTISS
+517 STWKNEAVIPSEVT
-528 QVKEKDGWQRGE
+528 EREGWQRSQ
-540 VEWTVED
+540 VSWTVKD
-547 DNGKFRVVINNLGSG
+547 DGGKFRVVIDNKGAGTGS
-562 SSDGND
+562 GND
-568 LLVDDIRLD
+568 LLVDDISLD
-577 LCTPSFTMHFYDE
+577 LCTPAFTMHFYDVE
-590 EANVQSES
+590 NDEMTETML
-598 VKAPTVTD
+598 APATNDTTLM
-606 EQVIRVKQIDF
+606 RVPKIDF
-617 GSLGKNVCLQ
+617 GSLGQEVCMQ
-627 AYQVIENG
+627 AYQVHIDG
-635 STTTYS
+635 TDTTYT
-641 YITDMVLDANGYYVG
+641 YLTDMTLDEESGYYVG
-656 EVDASMFTTV
+656 KAIAKDLFDSI
-666 PDTVKITCVASAL
+666 PDLVQITCVASAL
-679 DHGACNEEVKNK
+679 DAGACNPVIKTEVERGNYKPGK
-691 VLSGEYQPDL
+691 
-701 QTQAVFSSNTLE
+701 QTEAVFSKNVLTYTLD
-713 YTVACGTTTLSNPSA
+713 CGTSTLVNPSN
-728 VEEVCVIVVDG
+728 ETSVCVIVDKDG
-739 KNTASMPALQLTSTN
+739 KNTASVPALQLTSNN
-754 VTATASV
+754 VGDAASV

-771 DGIEYKNDAEKSY
+771 EDIAFKNDEGKNY

-793 EDANSGEAY
+793 ADANAGAAY

-816 ETLNGKEYCQRWADG
+816 ETLNGKEYCQRWAG
-831 SVVIEVK
+831 SVDIEVK

-845 SARIDGDV
+845 GARIDDGI

-875 ATIWDIEV
+875 ATIWDIAV

-920 ASVGLKFKVLESEVT
+920 ASVGLKFKVLESEVS

-956 QTETRWKKPLVLTIR
+956 QTETRWKNKLDLTIR
-971 QKAVKPVADRYPE
+971 QKAEKPVADRYPE

-993 EGEESYNSLLSVP
+993 EGEVSYNSLLSVP

-1013 DAMNNLVWLDANKQP
+1013 DAMNSLVWLDANKQP

-1048 KGNEQLCNSDTV
+1048 KGNDQLCNSDTV

-1103 GFDGKYTA
+1103 DFDGKYTA

-1185 DDTKKLEVDGN
+1185 DDTKKLEVDGS

-1211 PFERPYVD
+1211 PFDRPYVD
-1219 TEYKVVVTG
+1219 TEYKVVVAG

-1249 YLQDGLNDSFVKD
+1249 YLQDGLNDNFVKD

-1287 GRLSDG
+1287 GKLSNG
-1293 RMAMPGVYYYVV
+1293 QMAMPGVYYYVV

>member
-1 MNAAKNMLIR
+1 MNKAKIMLIR
-11 LVALLSVLFCVTAN
+11 LVVLLSALFCVTAN

-79 GGWNDGKSDNVF
+79 GGWNEGKSENVY

-121 GTCGEGGG
+121 GTCGESGG
-129 SAAGTVYEPYVISV
+129 SAAGTVNEPYVIDV
-143 YNNNLTPKYA
+143 YNNDIGYH
-153 EKFEFTR
+153 EKFELTP
-160 VAGSTNYEY
+160 VAGSKNYEY
-169 EVTFTI
+169 ETTFTI
-175 DGYTGSPSGYQFWV
+175 DGYTGNPVDYMFWV
-189 GEKGD
+189 GENDAWKEGQ
-194 WSNTYSENRDLT
+194 SVNQQLSTY
-206 DFVTDCETG
+206 VKACETG
-215 TFYAKIYALTE
+215 TFKVKIYALQE
-226 SGQPHGSNYKNYGI
+226 SGVPHGSKNNYYPEI
-240 HGVSCAESP
+240 HCSESP
-249 AMLKLTSSVR
+249 ASLTLKSSVR
-259 EFDLAKPPTSVK
+259 EFDLSDPPATITL
-271 FTAEADDKTEGNY
+271 TATADDKTEGNY
-284 IWYFSSDEG
+284 IWYFSSDKG
-293 ATYKKLGET
+293 TTYKKLGET
-302 TENVFELS
+302 ANNTLELA
-310 DGNFPSE
+310 DGKIPAE
-317 RRWDFKVARKLV
+317 ERWDFKVARKLV
-329 GQNIYKEATCVIYTI
+329 GNDLYKEAFCVIYTI
-344 QSCASGTDGANIFHE
+344 QSCGVNTKGSNIFHE
-359 DFGTLT
+359 DFGTLAT
-365 AESGSGSRGD
+365 EDARGAKATYDGIVSG
-375 IDTYKDFVSNYT
+375 YT

-394 INDGYFAVVA
+394 VGDGFYAVVA
-404 NPYYC
+404 NPYYS
-409 GCGEGDDNDN
+409 GCGEGSDNDN
-419 KVDDECLKRLEWFRY
+419 KVDATCLARLQWFRD
-434 LPDHTLFKD
+434 LPDHTLYN
-443 STDTAPYGGMLMI
+443 DTETGPYGGMLLI
-456 NFKEPGIAYARE
+456 NFKEAGIAYQRE
-468 LNSEETA
+468 LTTDEA
-475 NISKNSILTFSAY
+475 KNIRKNSILTFSAY
-488 FASAARERS
+488 FASAARERP
-497 GVTFEHINVE
+497 GLAFNPIKME
-507 MSIQFQKNGT
+507 MIIQFLKDGK
-517 STWESVKTISS
+517 SESEWENVATIKSE
-528 QVKEKDGWQRGE
+528 VTEREGWQRSQ
-540 VEWTVED
+540 VSWTVKD
-547 DNGKFRVVINNLGSG
+547 DGGKFRVVIDNKGAGTGS
-562 SSDGND
+562 GND
-568 LLVDDIRLD
+568 LLVDDISLD
-577 LCTPSFTMHFYDE
+577 LCTPAFTMHFYDVE
-590 EANVQSES
+590 NDEMTETML
-598 VKAPTVTD
+598 APAINDTALM
-606 EQVIRVKQIDF
+606 RVPKIDF
-617 GSLGKNVCLQ
+617 GSLGQDVCMQ
-627 AYQVIENG
+627 AYQVHIDG
-635 STTTYS
+635 TDTTYT
-641 YITDMVLDANGYYVG
+641 YLTDMILDEESGYYVG
-656 EVDASMFTTV
+656 KAIAKDVFDSI
-666 PDTVKITCVASAL
+666 PDLVQITSVASAL
-679 DHGACNEEVKNK
+679 DAGACNPVIKTEVERGNYKPGK
-691 VLSGEYQPDL
+691 
-701 QTQAVFSSNTLE
+701 QTEAVFSKNVLTYTLD
-713 YTVACGTTTLSNPSA
+713 CGTSTLVNPSD
-728 VEEVCVIVVDG
+728 ETSVCVIVDKDG
-739 KNTASMPALQLTSTN
+739 KNTASVPALQLTSNN
-754 VTATASV
+754 VGEAASV

-771 DGIEYKNDAEKSY
+771 EDIAFKNDEGKNY

-793 EDANSGEAY
+793 ADANAGAAY

-816 ETLNGKEYCQRWADG
+816 ETLNGKEYCQRWANG

-845 SARIDGDV
+845 SARIDDNI

-901 EFNPETGKWE
+901 EFNPKTGKWE

-920 ASVGLKFKVLESEVT
+920 ASVGLKFKVLESKES

-944 YIKGKPYASFDA
+944 KIKGESYASFDA
-956 QTETRWKKPLVLTIR
+956 QTETRWKKPLDLTIR
-971 QKAVKPVADRYPE
+971 QKAVKPVTDRYPE

-993 EGEESYNSLLSVP
+993 EGQKSYNSLLSVP
-1006 SPSPENP
+1006 SPEN
-1013 DAMNNLVWLDANKQP
+1013 MNNLVWLDANKQP

-1048 KGNEQLCNSDTV
+1048 KGNDQLCNSDTV

-1093 DLVDVTESLK
+1093 DLVDVTASLK
-1103 GFDGKYTA
+1103 DFDGKYTA

-1185 DDTKKLEVDGN
+1185 DDTKKLEVDGS

-1211 PFERPYVD
+1211 PFDRPYVD